1 MKKLILLFALA
12 AAFVACKEESPEKE
26 GENTEQSNNNNNGN
40 NNNNNGGNNNIDTT
54 APMAKILGT
63 YNKCRIAK
71 YDKDWNFHSYEDV
84 FIGEIKANPSNSK
97 EAQVLDTDG
106 NVLWTLSN
114 VRFVTKTEI
123 AFDLASQSRSGFTF
137 EGESAEP
144 IPGTSS
150 YVQGLYS
157 IEHKEIGIKMKV
169 SGKYLGYYRVGMEN
183 KQED

>member
-1 MKKLILLFALA
+1 M
-12 AAFVACKEESPEKE
+12 
-26 GENTEQSNNNNNGN
+26 
-40 NNNNNGGNNNIDTT
+40 
-54 APMAKILGT
+54 
-63 YNKCRIAK
+63 
-71 YDKDWNFHSYEDV
+71 
-84 FIGEIKANPSNSK
+84 NPSNSK

-123 AFDLASQSRSGFTF
+123 AFDIARQSRSGFTF

-157 IEHKEIGIKMKV
+157 IGYKEIGIKMKV
-169 SGKYLGYYRVGMEN
+169 TGNYLGFYRLSLEN